1 MQAGPGPALQ
11 TQAMMRAVVFVLA
24 LLISFPAH
32 AADKPDPA
40 ALRDEAYQAAQLAMS
55 SAAGAAL
62 SQLGA
67 RFSAGT
73 DELAR
78 AVRARQD
85 LAEAAARVDR
95 QITQARATPDD
106 AQATRI
112 AALRAEADGLR
123 TRIDAAEADLTQRF
137 PAFAELAKPQP
148 LSIAATQAL
157 LKDDEALALVFVARN
172 DTFVWALT
180 RDAVDWARA
189 PVKRAVMV
197 EKVKT
202 LRAGLNPQA
211 YALLRSGLR
220 NFGEATVEGGEDAGR
235 APFDRRVAH
244 DLYQALL
251 QPLEKVVAGKTRLIT
266 IVNAPFDSLPMGV
279 LVTAPPSGSDVEP
292 ADLRATPWLI
302 RRQSLVSLPSVSSL
316 RALRIGANPRIA
328 SEPFRG
334 YGAPLLGP
342 KPGAP
347 PPEKIN
353 VASSGAVSSLY
364 RGGALDRAAFDQ
376 LAPLPQTEGELKAIA
391 AALGAGPDSVRVGAA
406 ATAGAVLK
414 DDLSRFKVVAFATHG
429 LLAGELSG
437 LEEPA
442 LVFTPPETPSPD
454 DNGLITASQAA
465 RLDLAADWVVLSACN
480 TAGGD
485 GAPGAEGFSGLARA
499 FFYAGAKSLLVS
511 HWPVRDDVAAR
522 MTTRMFASLRGDD
535 RLAKAEAHRRVA
547 LDIIDDTRDASLAH
561 PAVWAPFV
569 VVGEGR

>member
-1 MQAGPGPALQ
+1 
-11 TQAMMRAVVFVLA
+11 MRAVLFALA
-24 LLISFPAH
+24 LIIGLPAQ
-32 AADKPDPA
+32 AAEKPDPA

-85 LAEAAARVDR
+85 LAEAATRVDR

-106 AQATRI
+106 AQASRI

-123 TRIDAAEADLTQRF
+123 NRIETVEADLAQRF
-137 PAFAELAKPQP
+137 PAFAELARPQP

-157 LKDDEALALVFVARN
+157 LRDDEALALVFVARN

-180 RDAVDWARA
+180 RDAVDWTRA
-189 PVKRAVMV
+189 PVKRAAMIG
-197 EKVKT
+197 KVKL

-220 NFGEATVEGGEDAGR
+220 NFGEASVEGGEDSGR
-235 APFDRRVAH
+235 TPFDRRAAH
-244 DLYQALL
+244 ELYQALL
-251 QPLEKVVAGKTRLIT
+251 QPLEKILAGKARLIT
-266 IVNAPFDSLPMGV
+266 VVNTPFDSLPMGV
-279 LVTAPPSGSDVEP
+279 LVTAPPTGSDVEP
-292 ADLRATPWLI
+292 ADLRATPWLM
-302 RRQSLVSLPSVSSL
+302 RRQALVSLPAVSSL
-316 RALRIGANPRIA
+316 RALRMNANPRVA

-342 KPGAP
+342 KPGAA

-353 VASSGAVSSLY
+353 VASGGAVSSLY

-391 AALGAGPDSVRVGAA
+391 AALGAGPDAVRVGAA
-406 ATAGAVLK
+406 ATAAAVLK
-414 DDLSRFKVVAFATHG
+414 DDLSRFRVVAFATHG

-442 LVFTPPETPSPD
+442 LVFTPPETPTPD
-454 DNGLITASQAA
+454 DNGLVTASQAA
-465 RLDLAADWVVLSACN
+465 KLDLAADWVVLSACN

-522 MTTRMFASLRGDD
+522 MTTRMFAGLRGDGA
-535 RLAKAEAHRRVA
+535 LARAEAHRRVT
-547 LDIIDDTRDASLAH
+547 LEIIDDARDASLAH

-569 VVGEGR
+569 VVGEGK

>member
-1 MQAGPGPALQ
+1 
-11 TQAMMRAVVFVLA
+11 MRAVLFALA
-24 LLISFPAH
+24 LIIGLPAQ
-32 AADKPDPA
+32 AAEKPDPA

-85 LAEAAARVDR
+85 LAEAATRVDR
-95 QITQARATPDD
+95 QITQS
-106 AQATRI
+106 RI

-123 TRIDAAEADLTQRF
+123 NRIETVEADLAQRF
-137 PAFAELAKPQP
+137 PAFAELARPQP

-157 LKDDEALALVFVARN
+157 LRDDEALALVFVARN

-180 RDAVDWARA
+180 RDAVDWTRA
-189 PVKRAVMV
+189 PVKRAAMIG
-197 EKVKT
+197 KVKL

-220 NFGEATVEGGEDAGR
+220 NFGEASVEGGEDSGR
-235 APFDRRVAH
+235 TPFDRRAAH
-244 DLYQALL
+244 ELYQALL
-251 QPLEKVVAGKTRLIT
+251 QPLEKILAGKARLIT
-266 IVNAPFDSLPMGV
+266 VVNTPFDSLPMGV
-279 LVTAPPSGSDVEP
+279 LVTAPPTGSDVEP
-292 ADLRATPWLI
+292 ADLRATPWLM
-302 RRQSLVSLPSVSSL
+302 RRQALVSLPAVSSL
-316 RALRIGANPRIA
+316 RALRMNANPRVA

-342 KPGAP
+342 KPGAA

-353 VASSGAVSSLY
+353 VASGGAVSSLY

-391 AALGAGPDSVRVGAA
+391 AALGAGPDAVRVGAA
-406 ATAGAVLK
+406 ATAAAVLK
-414 DDLSRFKVVAFATHG
+414 DDLSRFRVVAFATHG

-442 LVFTPPETPSPD
+442 LVFTPPETPTPD
-454 DNGLITASQAA
+454 DNGLVTASQAA
-465 RLDLAADWVVLSACN
+465 KLDLAADWVVLSACN

-522 MTTRMFASLRGDD
+522 MTTRMFAGLRGDGA
-535 RLAKAEAHRRVA
+535 LARAEAHRRVT
-547 LDIIDDTRDASLAH
+547 LEIIDDARDASLAH

-569 VVGEGR
+569 VVGEGK

>member
-1 MQAGPGPALQ
+1 
-11 TQAMMRAVVFVLA
+11 MRAVLFALA
-24 LLISFPAH
+24 LIIGLPAQ
-32 AADKPDPA
+32 AAEKPDPA

-106 AQATRI
+106 AQASRI
-112 AALRAEADGLR
+112 AELRAEADGLR
-123 TRIDAAEADLTQRF
+123 NRIETAEADLAQRF
-137 PAFAELAKPQP
+137 PAFAELARPQP

-157 LKDDEALALVFVARN
+157 LRDDEALALVFVARN

-180 RDAVDWARA
+180 RDAVDWTRA
-189 PVKRAVMV
+189 PVKRAAMIG
-197 EKVKT
+197 KVKL

-220 NFGEATVEGGEDAGR
+220 NFGEASVEGGEDSGR
-235 APFDRRVAH
+235 TPFDRRAAH
-244 DLYQALL
+244 ELYQALL
-251 QPLEKVVAGKTRLIT
+251 QPLEKILAGKARLIT
-266 IVNAPFDSLPMGV
+266 VVNTPFDSLPMGV
-279 LVTAPPSGSDVEP
+279 LVTAPPTGSDVEP
-292 ADLRATPWLI
+292 ADLRATPWLM
-302 RRQSLVSLPSVSSL
+302 RRQALVSLPAVSSL
-316 RALRIGANPRIA
+316 RALRMNANPRVA

-342 KPGAP
+342 KPGAA

-353 VASSGAVSSLY
+353 VASGGAVSSLY

-391 AALGAGPDSVRVGAA
+391 AALGAGPDAVRVGAA
-406 ATAGAVLK
+406 ATAAAVLK
-414 DDLSRFKVVAFATHG
+414 DDLSRFRVVAFATHG

-442 LVFTPPETPSPD
+442 LVFTPPETPTPD
-454 DNGLITASQAA
+454 DNGLVTASQAA
-465 RLDLAADWVVLSACN
+465 KLDLAADWVVLSACN

-485 GAPGAEGFSGLARA
+485 GEPGAQGFSGLARA

-511 HWPVRDDVAAR
+511 HWPVRDDAAAR
-522 MTTRMFASLRGDD
+522 VTTGLFQRLRETPG
-535 RLAKAEAHRRVA
+535 LAKADAHRRSVLA
-547 LDIIDDTRDASLAH
+547 LIDDARDPTLAH

-569 VVGEGR
+569 VAGEGR